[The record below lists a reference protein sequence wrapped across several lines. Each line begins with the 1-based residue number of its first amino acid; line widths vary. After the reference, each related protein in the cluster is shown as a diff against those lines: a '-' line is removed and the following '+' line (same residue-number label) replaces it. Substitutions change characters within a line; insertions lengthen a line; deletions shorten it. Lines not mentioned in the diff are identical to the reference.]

1 MLKYMLLFV
10 GFVFWLY
17 CLTVLKRAKNGAFYF
32 LVGSTGLFI
41 GLLLMSKP
49 YGIWL
54 FATAM
59 TWAVGLVGQ
68 ITGFFTTFYLAHV
81 IQVVNHHHLSLFM
94 IDYECSGLIESAAFL
109 GLIAFY
115 PIYSRQHRVI
125 LAVLGLIWLFVANIV
140 RLSLVAIMIHFFGD
154 RVFYLAHAILGR
166 LLFYSLAIILYYLVF
181 TKGQLV
187 NRLFKKL
194 G

>member
-1 MLKYMLLFV
+1 
-10 GFVFWLY
+10 
-17 CLTVLKRAKNGAFYF
+17 
-32 LVGSTGLFI
+32 
-41 GLLLMSKP
+41 
-49 YGIWL
+49 
-54 FATAM
+54 
-59 TWAVGLVGQ
+59 
-68 ITGFFTTFYLAHV
+68 V

-125 LAVLGLIWLFVANIV
+125 LAILGLIWLFVANIV

>member
-1 MLKYMLLFV
+1 MLKYIVLLV
-10 GFVFWLY
+10 GIVFWLY
-17 CLTVLKRAKNGAFYF
+17 FLTVLKRAKNGAFYF
-32 LVGSTGLFI
+32 LVGSIGLFI
-41 GLLLMSKP
+41 GLLVMSKP

-68 ITGFFTTFYLAHV
+68 ATGFFTTFYLDHV
-81 IQVVNHHHLSLFM
+81 IQVVSQHHISIFNV
-94 IDYECSGLIESAAFL
+94 DYECSGIIESTAFI

-115 PIYSRQHRVI
+115 PIYSRKRRF
-125 LAVLGLIWLFVANIV
+125 VLGLFGILWLFVANIL
-140 RLSLVAIMIHFFGD
+140 RLSLVAMMIHFFGE

-166 LLFYSLAIILYYLVF
+166 LLFYSLAIVLYYLVF